1 MWYNNWTD
9 NEKKDLQWQKVM
21 NIKDLLMGLNSDQ
34 AVKKNL
40 RYPPLIH
47 SNTLPQKWQH
57 KYHKKMVHSRNN
69 PIIGW

>member
-47 SNTLPQKWQH
+47 SNAKNHTLLHEKCR
-57 KYHKKMVHSRNN
+57 SLT
-69 PIIGW
+69 